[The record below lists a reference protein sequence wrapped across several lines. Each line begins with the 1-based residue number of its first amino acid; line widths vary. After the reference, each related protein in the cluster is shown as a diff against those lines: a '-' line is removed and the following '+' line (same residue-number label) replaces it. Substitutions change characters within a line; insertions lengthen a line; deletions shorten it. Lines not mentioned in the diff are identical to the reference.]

1 MSSQEHAP
9 TEQLQLYNSLSRR
22 VEPFRP
28 AQATVTLYV
37 CGITP
42 YATTHLGHAFT
53 YAMADTLLRW
63 LEDQGSSVRYV
74 QNLTDVDDAI
84 LREARRVGED
94 YRALGDRWTKHF
106 VEEMQTLNIR
116 PPDHFPRATDAIPEI
131 IEAVRKL
138 CQVGVAYEAG
148 GSVYFDI
155 DAWTPYGQL
164 SRLSRQEMLPIAN
177 ERGNN
182 PDDPGKRHPLD
193 FVLWQAHSAGEPSWE
208 SPWGPGRPGWHIECS
223 TLARRFLGETI
234 DIHGGGSDL
243 IFPHHESE
251 IAQSECA
258 MGQEP
263 FAWWWFHTAMVQLAG
278 RKISKSL
285 GNLIMVEDLLKQ
297 YSPDAIRLFLAGHH
311 YRQVWEYDPAELEE
325 SERQAANL
333 RAAVTWD
340 APRSPD
346 PLDPGP
352 RQQAFMHA
360 MAQDLDTPA
369 ALAILSD
376 LAADISQAARGGRE
390 VQTAQAALR
399 GMSRIFGLR
408 LDAEGPEAAVI
419 SGWNHHLERT
429 LP

>member
-1 MSSQEHAP
+1 
-9 TEQLQLYNSLSRR
+9 
-22 VEPFRP
+22 
-28 AQATVTLYV
+28 
-37 CGITP
+37 
-42 YATTHLGHAFT
+42 
-53 YAMADTLLRW
+53 
-63 LEDQGSSVRYV
+63 
-74 QNLTDVDDAI
+74 
-84 LREARRVGED
+84 
-94 YRALGDRWTKHF
+94 
-106 VEEMQTLNIR
+106 
-116 PPDHFPRATDAIPEI
+116 
-131 IEAVRKL
+131 
-138 CQVGVAYEAG
+138 
-148 GSVYFDI
+148 
-155 DAWTPYGQL
+155 
-164 SRLSRQEMLPIAN
+164 
-177 ERGNN
+177 
-182 PDDPGKRHPLD
+182 
-193 FVLWQAHSAGEPSWE
+193 
-208 SPWGPGRPGWHIECS
+208 
-223 TLARRFLGETI
+223 
-234 DIHGGGSDL
+234 
-243 IFPHHESE
+243 
-251 IAQSECA
+251 

-263 FAWWWFHTAMVQLAG
+263 FARWWFHTAMVQLAG

-325 SERQAANL
+325 AERQAASL
-333 RAAVTWD
+333 RAAVAWD

-346 PLDPGP
+346 RLDSRP
-352 RQQAFMHA
+352 RQQAFMRA